1 MYHQARRANRTIL
14 SRRRSS
20 TLLSLRPFA
29 LPFFQRCGTRCAQTV
44 LAQPEKM
51 KALKHGLICKASRV
65 EDLRLNSV
73 KTWKHM
79 VLNYIEITE
88 LSFLTESSEFE
99 LPSPLAH
106 NQAISISFTLDR
118 FERGLFEPQASS
130 AALAKV
136 KDIWPCARGL
146 GNSNSRTN
154 DR

>member
-1 MYHQARRANRTIL
+1 MRNFPGEDPLQYPTFLATIRASIFSALRNYVPPGGSLNPNRIVLLPPAESSGRGFSTAR
-14 SRRRSS
+14 
-20 TLLSLRPFA
+20 
-29 LPFFQRCGTRCAQTV
+29 TV

-106 NQAISISFTLDR
+106 NQAMSISFTLDR
-118 FERGLFEPQASS
+118 FERGLSERSEFRS
-130 AALAKV
+130 A
-136 KDIWPCARGL
+136 G
-146 GNSNSRTN
+146 
-154 DR
+154 